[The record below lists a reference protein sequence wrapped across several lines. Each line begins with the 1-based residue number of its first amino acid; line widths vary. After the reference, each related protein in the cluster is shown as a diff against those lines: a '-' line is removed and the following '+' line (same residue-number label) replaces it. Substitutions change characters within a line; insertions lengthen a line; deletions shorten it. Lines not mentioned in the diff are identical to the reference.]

1 MPLETDRTL
10 KIMLV
15 AGEASGDAHAAK
27 LVNALR
33 VEAAGRDFEFFGCAG
48 PAMRAAGV
56 EAVVK
61 ADDLAIIGIPEIA
74 RAIGVFLKASR
85 DLKKAAAARRP
96 DVVILVDFPE
106 FNLKLAK
113 LLKRSGLRV
122 VYYIS
127 PQLWGWR
134 EYRKRTIR
142 DSVDLLLAV
151 LPFEKDWY
159 ARHGI
164 KNVEYVGNP
173 LANEVK
179 PSGTREAFR
188 LRHGL
193 DLDAPLIALLPG
205 SRQKELTKIL
215 PPMLEAASLIAAT
228 DPTAQF
234 IIPLASTRKEGEVRS
249 AIAGLE
255 RSNIQP
261 PNRLVVVKGETYD
274 ALNAADA
281 AAVASGTATLET
293 GIIGTPMAIVYKT
306 SGLNYRLVRPLI
318 NVDHFGLINL
328 IAGKRIA
335 AEFIQNDLTPET
347 LAAELQ
353 RLLEPEINARVRSDL
368 NEAAQKLGQ
377 GGASKRA
384 AEAILRMVEIDE

>member
-33 VEAAGRDFEFFGCAG
+33 AESAGREFEFFGSAG

-74 RAIGVFLKASR
+74 RAIGVFLKAFR
-85 DLKKAAAARRP
+85 DLKKAAAVRKP
-96 DVVILVDFPE
+96 DVVVLVDFPE

-113 LLKRSGLRV
+113 SLKRSGLRV
-122 VYYIS
+122 IYYIS

-164 KNVEYVGNP
+164 ENVEYVGNP

-215 PPMLEAASLIAAT
+215 PPMLEAASLIATT

-234 IIPLASTRKEGEVRS
+234 IIPLASTRKEEEVRS
-249 AIAGLE
+249 AVAGLE
-255 RSNIQP
+255 RRNIQP
-261 PNRLVVVKGETYD
+261 PKCLVVVKGETYD

-293 GIIGTPMAIVYKT
+293 GIIGTPMAIVYKA
-306 SGLNYRLVRPLI
+306 SNLNYGLVRPLI

-328 IAGKRIA
+328 IAGKRVA

-368 NEAAQKLGQ
+368 NEAARKLGQ

-384 AEAILRMVEIDE
+384 AEAILRLIL